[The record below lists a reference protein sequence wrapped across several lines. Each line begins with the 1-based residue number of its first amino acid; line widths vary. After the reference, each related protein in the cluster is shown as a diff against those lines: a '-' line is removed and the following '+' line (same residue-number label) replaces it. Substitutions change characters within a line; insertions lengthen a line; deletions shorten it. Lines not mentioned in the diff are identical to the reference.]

1 MAKMKAPTRID
12 QDMASTILCV
22 FGLSIIIVGISILC
36 NRFALSTILSLLIGG
51 AASVLNRYLYLI
63 GVQIIKDNSSR
74 KWLNTILIILR
85 FTLMSSVALALL
97 IIPGLNPYFG
107 IISMFFSALSQLLIN
122 ILQKSQ

>member
-1 MAKMKAPTRID
+1 MNAPTRID
-12 QDMASTILCV
+12 EDMTSTILCV
-22 FGLSIIIVGISILC
+22 TGLCVVIIGFSILFD
-36 NRFALSTILSLLIGG
+36 RFALSTVFSLVIGG

-85 FTLMSSVALALL
+85 FTLMSSVLLALL